1 MLLAEKKKLE
11 HSLIKR
17 RAELNA
23 FVRLTKPQ
31 KMRGYDVFVK
41 SVSSEILRSN
51 PEARADPAEV
61 QRIVQNEWLMLS
73 EEKR

>member
-1 MLLAEKKKLE
+1 
-11 HSLIKR
+11 
-17 RAELNA
+17 
-23 FVRLTKPQ
+23 
-31 KMRGYDVFVK
+31 MRGYDVFVK

-73 EEKR
+73 EEKRQMYEQISGEKSTPLTKLEEIES